1 MNNYYALIYLTQHL
15 KFKLNHA
22 VYLFSLSP
30 HRNVWE
36 GYFEIQGGNRLRLVF
51 STTPGEIALFTNT
64 YHPPKKSNVLYFF
77 KSLHERIVKQVS
89 LAEGDRL
96 LTIEFDNG
104 SQLLFQLFGHSANL
118 FHVKGG
124 EVTDAFKNP
133 DKVSGKAPP
142 QPRKPAAKNS
152 KIPEFKSVKQGLL
165 FFDKKLPRHL
175 VSPIIDHYKLDK
187 TQPEQIKDTVD
198 KLVDSMK
205 KNPSFRILKDGNLC
219 LIPEEDLPLENEK
232 EFDNINEAIRFAY
245 YKSSHLRRFS
255 NKLQSIQPVIK
266 SELEKARRTLQQLE
280 EAEKALE
287 RAETYKQY
295 GHLLMAH
302 AHEKPEGGQQHIE
315 IKNFYEENEL
325 QKIQIKPELSLAE
338 NARRYY
344 EKATK
349 AKRRVTESK
358 RREKETR
365 QKIRQ
370 LETLLQSLETVERL
384 DELEKWEEE
393 HAGILTDMGLFSQ
406 KEQKPSLPFRTTT
419 LNGYDIWIGKNAKSN
434 DEITS
439 KAHKEDI
446 WMHVREESGSHVV
459 IRMNNNENY
468 PPRHVV
474 LKAASYAAWNSK
486 LRGSELVP
494 VIVTKRKYVSKP
506 KGAPAGT
513 VRVHREKVELVSPQ
527 KP

>member
-1 MNNYYALIYLTQHL
+1 M
-15 KFKLNHA
+15 
-22 VYLFSLSP
+22 FSLSP

-36 GYFEIQGGNRLRLVF
+36 GYFEIQGRNRLRLVF

-64 YHPPKKSNVLYFF
+64 YRPPKKSNVLYFF
-77 KSLHERIVKQVS
+77 ESLQERVVKQVS

-133 DKVSGKAPP
+133 GKVSGKAPP

-245 YKSSHLRRFS
+245 YRSSHLRRFS

-325 QKIQIKPELSLAE
+325 QKITDHIRTFCKDDRWPRGELNLP
-338 NARRYY
+338 RPLVT
-344 EKATK
+344 EKAYPEDEAVLTTSFDIENEGSVFNEIVYE
-349 AKRRVTESK
+349 RRIGA
-358 RREKETR
+358 
-365 QKIRQ
+365 QNQ
-370 LETLLQSLETVERL
+370 LEIAFPFGYSERSNGNWTGGHL
-384 DELEKWEEE
+384 GDMAVGVKR
-393 HAGILTDMGLFSQ
+393 ILHHS
-406 KEQKPSLPFRTTT
+406 
-419 LNGYDIWIGKNAKSN
+419 
-434 DEITS
+434 
-439 KAHKEDI
+439 
-446 WMHVREESGSHVV
+446 
-459 IRMNNNENY
+459 
-468 PPRHVV
+468 
-474 LKAASYAAWNSK
+474 
-486 LRGSELVP
+486 
-494 VIVTKRKYVSKP
+494 
-506 KGAPAGT
+506 
-513 VRVHREKVELVSPQ
+513 
-527 KP
+527 